1 MPKTDGARVVADLR
15 RLAEFGRYKT
25 GVHRP
30 TYAPEDMASRQWL
43 AEKFAEAGLDPVI
56 DGIGNLFGRNK
67 RASRVLLVGSHSE
80 TQPRGGWLDGAL
92 GVIYALEAA
101 RVLNADR
108 SLAGIGRDGVG
119 IEAVAWADEEGHY
132 GNMLGSRS
140 FTGTLSDDEIAR
152 ATSREGKKLTDALA
166 DAGYAGRSRIGCD
179 KHRYLGYFEA
189 HIEQGGTLEATG
201 KRIGIVEAIIG
212 NWNYWVTVTGEQNHA
227 GTTEMHRRKDAAAA
241 LVRLAARIHDR
252 FAEIAQG
259 QPNSRTV
266 WTIGRI
272 LIDPNAPSIVPGRAE
287 MQVQF
292 RDTDTGI
299 LARFEQVLHE
309 LVADADRAGP
319 CAVAIAPISK
329 SEPAQMDTAF
339 QREIEAAAE
348 RHAPGLHMRMPSGAG
363 HDAQILAR
371 CMRSAMLFIPSINGV
386 SHHWSENTS
395 DADIMLGAQVF
406 ADAAAAILKAE

>member
-1 MPKTDGARVVADLR
+1 MKRSFAMPKTDGARVVADLR

-30 TYAPEDMASRQWL
+30 TYSPQDTASRQWL
-43 AEKFAEAGLDPVI
+43 AEKFAEAGLDPAI
-56 DGIGNLFGRNK
+56 DGIGNVFGRNK

-101 RVLNADR
+101 RALAGDR
-108 SLAGIGRDGVG
+108 SLDGLGV
-119 IEAVAWADEEGHY
+119 EPVAWADEEGHY

-140 FTGTLSDDEIAR
+140 FTGTLGDDEIAGAANR
-152 ATSREGKKLTDALA
+152 DGKKLSEALKE
-166 DAGYAGRSRIGCD
+166 AGYAGRPRIQVEPGR
-179 KHRYLGYFEA
+179 HIGYFEA

-201 KRIGIVEAIIG
+201 RRIGVVEAIIG

-227 GTTEMHRRKDAAAA
+227 GTTEMHRRKDAAAV

-252 FAEIAQG
+252 FAEIAG
-259 QPNSRTV
+259 PRTV

-292 RDTDTGI
+292 RDTDTAI
-299 LARFEQVLHE
+299 LARFERELHE
-309 LVADADRAGP
+309 LVAASDRAGP
-319 CAVAIAPISK
+319 CAVAIAPISR
-329 SEPAQMDTAF
+329 SEPAQMDAGF
-339 QREIEAAAE
+339 QRAIEQAAE

-363 HDAQILAR
+363 HDAQIMAR
-371 CMRSAMLFIPSINGV
+371 RMRSAMLFVPSIRGV
-386 SHHWSENTS
+386 SHHWSEDTS
-395 DADIMLGAQVF
+395 DEDIMLGAKVF
-406 ADAAAAILKAE
+406 ADAAAAILKAG